1 MKGVILDC
9 LRNLVSK
16 EFGTSQWQE
25 ILVDSGLKP
34 NETILS
40 TIDFD
45 DQVAISLIGSTCK
58 VLNLSIEQ
66 AAEAFGDYWM
76 NYYASKIYAAYMVKA
91 KSAKDL
97 LLMLDNIHL
106 KVTKSMPNARPPKF
120 TYDWKDDKTLVMDY
134 ISDRNLVDLFIGLA
148 KSVGKFYDEKLTVS
162 KGSGNNVIIKFQ

>member
-1 MKGVILDC
+1 MKGVIIDC

-16 EFGTSQWQE
+16 EFGTDQWSD

-45 DQVAISLIGSTCK
+45 DKTAISLIHSTCK

-76 NYYASKIYAAYMVKA
+76 NYYASKIYSAYMAKA
-91 KSAKDL
+91 NSAKEL

-120 TYDWKDDKTLVMDY
+120 SYDWKDDSTLVMTY
-134 ISDRNLVDLFIGLA
+134 ISDRNLIDIFIGLV
-148 KSVGKFYDEKLTVS
+148 KSVGKFYNENLKIT
-162 KGSGNNVIIKFQ
+162 KGSNNEVIIKFL